1 MDQAPIPA
9 TSSKMQTFW
18 RRLFSSVLLWSMV
31 IGALFTERLFSD
43 IAFLVVILLIAGFGL
58 QEFYELCEK
67 RNLVTF
73 KIWGMIAA
81 CGMMVSSWVYLSG
94 YFVATR
100 SPAQANSFETS
111 ILIIFVLGLCVRQFL
126 SRSNT
131 MGILAISTTLFGIMY
146 VPWLLNFF
154 QKINYY
160 PFENQKSGHF
170 YLLYFIA
177 ITKFSDL
184 GAYAVGSL
192 IGKHK
197 MIPRISPGKTWE
209 GFGGAILT
217 STLLSVLFAHY
228 GRSYLQGMT
237 YFHAVILGVVLSAFA
252 VVGDLIESLF
262 KREAGVKDSGRFF
275 PGIGGMLDL
284 MDSLLFNAPLM
295 YLYIRHVLAPP
306 PS

>member
-1 MDQAPIPA
+1 
-9 TSSKMQTFW
+9 
-18 RRLFSSVLLWSMV
+18 MV

-43 IAFLVVILLIAGFGL
+43 VTFLVVILLIACFGL
-58 QEFYELCEK
+58 HEFYELCEK

-73 KIWGMIAA
+73 KVWGMIAA

-160 PFENQKSGHF
+160 PFEHQKSGHLATVP
-170 YLLYFIA
+170 LL
-177 ITKFSDL
+177 
-184 GAYAVGSL
+184 
-192 IGKHK
+192 
-197 MIPRISPGKTWE
+197 
-209 GFGGAILT
+209 
-217 STLLSVLFAHY
+217 
-228 GRSYLQGMT
+228 
-237 YFHAVILGVVLSAFA
+237 
-252 VVGDLIESLF
+252 
-262 KREAGVKDSGRFF
+262 RFQ
-275 PGIGGMLDL
+275 
-284 MDSLLFNAPLM
+284 
-295 YLYIRHVLAPP
+295 
-306 PS
+306 